1 MPRLTKAE
9 AVERR
14 ERVAEMYRA
23 GLPVA
28 QIADAMGIDAGSAHS
43 LIHQMRKSG
52 CNLPYRQ
59 PKVTTRSPRPSGS
72 NG

>member
-9 AVERR
+9 AIKRR

-28 QIADAMGIDAGSAHS
+28 QIADALGIDTGSAHS
-43 LIHQMRKSG
+43 LIYH
-52 CNLPYRQ
+52 
-59 PKVTTRSPRPSGS
+59 
-72 NG
+72 

>member
-9 AVERR
+9 AIERR

-23 GLPVA
+23 GRPVA
-28 QIADAMGIDAGSAHS
+28 QIADALGIDVGSAHS
-43 LIHQMRKSG
+43 LIHHMRKAG
-52 CNLPYRQ
+52 WNLPYRQ
-59 PKVTTRSPRPSGS
+59 PKVTTRTSRPSGS

>member
-9 AVERR
+9 AIERR

-28 QIADAMGIDAGSAHS
+28 EIADDLGIDVGSAHS
-43 LIHQMRKSG
+43 LIYQMRKEG
-52 CNLPYRQ
+52 WNLPYRQ
-59 PKVTTRSPRPSGS
+59 AKGTTRTPRPSS
-72 NG
+72 SKR